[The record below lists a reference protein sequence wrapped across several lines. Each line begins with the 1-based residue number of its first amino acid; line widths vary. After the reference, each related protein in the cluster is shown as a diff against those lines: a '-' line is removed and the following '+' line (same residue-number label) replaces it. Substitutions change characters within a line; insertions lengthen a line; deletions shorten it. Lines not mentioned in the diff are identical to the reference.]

1 VKYLLYHKNY
11 YKSLNNLL
19 ALILVQM
26 IKTDTE
32 HVDGPGASSEIVVC
46 NAEGNSL
53 GQKDQRSELKSNQ
66 GMPSLA
72 KKKPGRPKG
81 SKNIPANGY
90 QKSSSGQKVLVEKEM
105 GYRFVILCRMTA

>member
-1 VKYLLYHKNY
+1 M
-11 YKSLNNLL
+11 
-19 ALILVQM
+19 QM

-32 HVDGPGASSEIVVC
+32 QVDGPGASSEIVVC

-53 GQKDQRSELKSNQ
+53 SQKDQSKELKSNQ
-66 GMPSLA
+66 GMSSLA

-90 QKSSSGQKVLVEKEM
+90 QKLSSAQKVLMEKEM
-105 GYRFVILCRMTA
+105 GYRFVILCYVAA

>member
-1 VKYLLYHKNY
+1 
-11 YKSLNNLL
+11 
-19 ALILVQM
+19 M

-32 HVDGPGASSEIVVC
+32 QGTGPGVSSEIVVC

-53 GQKDQRSELKSNQ
+53 GQKEHRNELKSNQ
-66 GMPSLA
+66 GMSPLA

-90 QKSSSGQKVLVEKEM
+90 QKLSSAQKELMEKEL
-105 GYRFVILCRMTA
+105 GYRFVVLYHMAA